1 MITRE
6 KASDYT
12 GDKNRIKTDWPL
24 CEKDEQGE
32 AIEQMRKY
40 QNQVVEIWRSMIK
53 KRADFDAGYIDS

>member
-12 GDKNRIKTDWPL
+12 GDKNQIKTDRPL
-24 CEKDEQGE
+24 CEKDEEGE

-40 QNQVVEIWRSMIK
+40 QDQMLEIWRSMIK
-53 KRADFDAGYIDS
+53 KQTDSDAGYINS